1 MTTDPTV
8 AVAPPTDTIPAP
20 LTLQQRHEK
29 AAAALA
35 LVREP
40 QSDTTTHGDFATFRG
55 GRWYA
60 ALEAAFTAIHTAAYY
75 AEYAVTMD
83 QVEARA

>member
-35 LVREP
+35 LVREL
-40 QSDTTTHGDFATFRG
+40 QDDTTRNGDFATFRG
-55 GRWYA
+55 GRWYSSI
-60 ALEAAFTAIHTAAYY
+60 EAAADAIRAVAYY
-75 AEYAVTMD
+75 AEYAVTMA

>member
-1 MTTDPTV
+1 MTDPI
-8 AVAPPTDTIPAP
+8 PPIPAP

-35 LVREP
+35 LVREL

-60 ALEAAFTAIHTAAYY
+60 ALEAAFSAIHTAAYY

>member
-1 MTTDPTV
+1 MTTDTAP
-8 AVAPPTDTIPAP
+8 AVPVPVPAP

-29 AAAALA
+29 ALAAMA
-35 LVREP
+35 LVKDL
-40 QSDTTTHGDFATFRG
+40 QTDTNLHGDFTTFRG

-60 ALEAAFTAIHTAAYY
+60 SLEAAADAIRAAAFY